1 MTLGATRQTIAQ
13 RLLADY
19 RTTGILPRISG
30 GDHEGEPNGDTG
42 ENQDDQN
49 GDANSG
55 GEQGDGSGDNGFR
68 PITSQAELDNL
79 IGKRLDRE
87 RRKLAKELRDEIT
100 SEITAEARRKEAE
113 EQGDYKRLL
122 DELQPKYDRL
132 VADVESKDATLETL
146 EAYVKAD
153 IAEVSKAV
161 KDAAKDND
169 VAAVL
174 QDIHPGDD
182 ADVAALI
189 AWLNKAKPRMAK
201 LTEKAHTPGNGPN
214 PKPSDGD
221 TKTNI
226 REALKAIRYT

>member
-30 GDHEGEPNGDTG
+30 GDHDGETNGDTG

-55 GEQGDGSGDNGFR
+55 GEQGGSSGDNGFKA
-68 PITSQAELDNL
+68 ITSQAELDNL

-100 SEITAEARRKEAE
+100 SEITEEARRKEAE
-113 EQGDYKRLL
+113 EQGDYKKLL
-122 DELQPKYDRL
+122 DDLQPKYDTA
-132 VADVESKDATLETL
+132 VTDL
-146 EAYVKAD
+146 EAAQQRLDMALKVVNDSLAATWDTVPEEVRDLYDGAD
-153 IAEVSKAV
+153 
-161 KDAAKDND
+161 
-169 VAAVL
+169 
-174 QDIHPGDD
+174 DD
-182 ADVAALI
+182 ALARQAFL
-189 AWLNKAKPRMAK
+189 AKPATQKLIER

-214 PKPSDGD
+214 PKPSDGKRD
-221 TKTNI
+221 I
-226 REALKAIRYT
+226 KAAEDRSRPRYRA